1 LKRRRR
7 IKKIKNW
14 RSALQEAGR
23 PGLAQ
28 HPIEHHCNQK
38 EIRLSL
44 ISGYINSRS
53 GDKGRSHLN
62 INIVR
67 PSCSKNS
74 SRVQR
79 VITHKK

>member
-1 LKRRRR
+1 
-7 IKKIKNW
+7 
-14 RSALQEAGR
+14 
-23 PGLAQ
+23 
-28 HPIEHHCNQK
+28 
-38 EIRLSL
+38 LSL